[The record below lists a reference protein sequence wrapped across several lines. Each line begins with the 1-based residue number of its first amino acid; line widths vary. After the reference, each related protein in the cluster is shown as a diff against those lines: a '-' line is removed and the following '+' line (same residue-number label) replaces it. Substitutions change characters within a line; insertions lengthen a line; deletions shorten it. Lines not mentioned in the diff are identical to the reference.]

1 MHNNHHYSVL
11 MHADAEQT
19 SYSET
24 FSVSSFLNPRSYF
37 NKSGATLFSRFVR
50 YEIGKR
56 QKRTNQRC
64 HLKDLPQRIPQ
75 FPYFYGKEDGRADV
89 ERTCGDMQWV
99 EKDDTSC

>member
-37 NKSGATLFSRFVR
+37 NLSGSTLFYIVQ
-50 YEIGKR
+50 YEVGKR
-56 QKRTNQRC
+56 QNRTNI
-64 HLKDLPQRIPQ
+64 KD
-75 FPYFYGKEDGRADV
+75 AV
-89 ERTCGDMQWV
+89 
-99 EKDDTSC
+99 